1 MKFELE
7 AIPEFEK
14 EYKKLLKK
22 YPYLKSDLLKLFHSL
37 ELSPHQGTSLGKDY
51 FKIRLRISSK
61 NRGKSGGAR
70 IITCVK
76 VILGKVY
83 LFILYY
89 IAEIGNIISAE
100 TENRLS
106 EILHK
111 D

>member
-14 EYKKLLKK
+14 EFKKLSKK
-22 YPYLKSDLLKLFHSL
+22 YPSLKSDLLKLFHSL
-37 ELSPHQGTSLGKDY
+37 ELNPHQGISLGKDY
-51 FKIRLRISSK
+51 FKIRIRISSK

-83 LFILYY
+83 LVALYDK
-89 IAEIGNIISAE
+89 AEIGNILSAE
-100 TENRLS
+100 IENRLS
-106 EILHK
+106 KILHQ

>member
-14 EYKKLLKK
+14 EYKKLSKK
-22 YPYLKSDLLKLFHSL
+22 YPSLKSDLLKLFDSL
-37 ELSPHQGTSLGKDY
+37 ELNPNQGTSLGKDY

-83 LFILYY
+83 LVALYDK
-89 IAEIGNIISAE
+89 AEIGNIISSE
-100 TENRLS
+100 IENRLS
-106 EILHK
+106 KTLQQ

>member
-14 EYKKLLKK
+14 EYKKLSKK
-22 YPYLKSDLLKLFHSL
+22 YPSLKSELLKLFDSL
-37 ELSPHQGTSLGKDY
+37 VLKPNQGISLGKDY

-83 LFILYY
+83 LVALYDK
-89 IAEIGNIISAE
+89 AEIGNIISSE
-100 TENRLS
+100 IENRLS
-106 EILHK
+106 KTLQQ